1 MNVLGRSLEEAA
13 VGGFRAR
20 RHITWVFSLRHE
32 TAGMAV
38 VGIVAQRGNDR
49 AHRLA
54 TALTNLIREHGDDP
68 LVDAETGAVV
78 DAPSAPVAAMNEC
91 AFVVS
96 IGGDGTFLFVAR
108 EAGGVPLV
116 GVNLGE
122 VGFLNA
128 ISPPDAI
135 EAVGSLLEE
144 LTETG
149 TVGGR
154 TVNRVQAHGD
164 GWSLEPALNEIL
176 VHGPKRGPAGGA
188 SISVAVD
195 GEPYASGWTD
205 GVLVATP
212 TGSTAYNLS
221 EGGPLVQ
228 PTLGALVITQMCARE
243 TMPPLVVGDDREI
256 TLQVSDAETAWAISD
271 GRNRRALEPPTTVRV
286 TVADEPLTL
295 AGPPVNFFDALEKLE

>member
-176 VHGPKRGPAGGA
+176 VHGPKRGPAGGVDLGRCRWRA
-188 SISVAVD
+188 LCLGVD
-195 GEPYASGWTD
+195 GWGSRRDPDRVD
-205 GVLVATP
+205 GVQLERGWPARAADP
-212 TGSTAYNLS
+212 RCTGDYT
-221 EGGPLVQ
+221 
-228 PTLGALVITQMCARE
+228 
-243 TMPPLVVGDDREI
+243 D
-256 TLQVSDAETAWAISD
+256 
-271 GRNRRALEPPTTVRV
+271 VR
-286 TVADEPLTL
+286 P
-295 AGPPVNFFDALEKLE
+295 